1 MLEGFDSDWIEAGRQ
16 RRVTYTNLDRGDY
29 VFRVKAANSDGVWNT
44 DGIALPITVQPAPW
58 ETWWA
63 RLGYVAIGMSI
74 GFAVLLAHRR
84 KRAREAEY
92 TRRLER
98 EVRERTLELEE
109 RNTEL
114 ISANDQLQEASL
126 TDALT
131 GLRNRRFLFEEVAKD
146 VDLVRRIHEDVRR
159 GTKREDVAD
168 LVFIMVDLDHFKPI
182 NDTCGHAAGDE
193 MLLQV
198 RDALVQA
205 CRSSDYVI
213 RWGGD
218 EFLIVG
224 RHSNYGESEALAER
238 IRTRIEGKVFGL
250 GNGQVAHTTCSIGYA
265 CYPFLQE
272 QPDLLSWEQVLGLA
286 DRAMY
291 EAKTTRNAC
300 VGFRATLTSS
310 RCERLYQQIQQ
321 DPQAVARGAYLEIR
335 QLLPGERAQER
346 RA

>member
-1 MLEGFDSDWIEAGRQ
+1 VFGVFWGQQ
-16 RRVTYTNLDRGDY
+16 RRL
-29 VFRVKAANSDGVWNT
+29 
-44 DGIALPITVQPAPW
+44 
-58 ETWWA
+58 
-63 RLGYVAIGMSI
+63 
-74 GFAVLLAHRR
+74 
-84 KRAREAEY
+84 AREAEY
-92 TRRLER
+92 SRRLEH

-114 ISANDQLQEASL
+114 LSANDQLQDASL

-131 GLRNRRFLFEEVAKD
+131 GLRNRRFLFEEVSKD

-224 RHSNYGESEALAER
+224 RHTNYAESEALAER
-238 IRTRIEGKVFGL
+238 IRTRIESKVFGL

-265 CYPFLQE
+265 CYPFVTE
-272 QPDLLSWEQVLGLA
+272 HPDFLSWEQVLGIA

-291 EAKTTRNAC
+291 EAKTHRNAC
-300 VGFRATLTSS
+300 IGLRATATTD
-310 RCERLYQQIQQ
+310 RCERLYQQIQH
-321 DPQAVARGAYLEIR
+321 DPQTLARDGYLEVR
-335 QLLPGERAQER
+335 RVLPAAISEER
-346 RA
+346 RAWGSGPSPRDTGDNARADRQYRFVG